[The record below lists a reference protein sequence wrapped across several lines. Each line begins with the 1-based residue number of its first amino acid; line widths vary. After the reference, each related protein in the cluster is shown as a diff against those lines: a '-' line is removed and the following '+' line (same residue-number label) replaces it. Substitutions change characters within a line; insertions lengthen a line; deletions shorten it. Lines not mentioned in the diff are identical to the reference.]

1 MRIADLWTNYN
12 GKVRCLAC
20 ARRCLIGEGQ
30 IGFCGVRSVKN
41 GKLYL
46 EVYGK
51 VAAAHVD
58 PIEKKPVLHLNP
70 GSKIFSFST
79 TGCSWMCM
87 YCQNFEI
94 SQRRKVEG
102 YDLTPEEIV
111 EMARSYESE
120 GIAFTYNEPMIFS
133 EFAHD
138 VAVIAKK
145 YNMITIYVT
154 NGYGTPEAA
163 DYISKFLTAATIDFK
178 GNGEEKFLKRYVG
191 ATSAEPIF
199 ETAKALKEKGVH
211 IEITDLVI
219 PQIGADLNHA
229 RRLARFVVENL
240 GDETPVHFL
249 RFHPDY
255 KLMNIPWTP
264 VKLLEEHYK
273 VAKEEGL
280 KYVYIGNVPG
290 HPYEDTYCP
299 NCGERVIDRY
309 SFKIVDW
316 RLTDDMRCKRCGFK
330 IPIKGKLSKN
340 AFEER
345 FEPVF
350 I

>member
-12 GKVRCLAC
+12 GKVRCIAC